1 MGKWILWF
9 CLQNYYK
16 LNKSLSYR
24 PSHFGPN
31 MPQNRRHFIKQAGLL
46 AASPAAALSLN
57 NQTYSQITEAA
68 ACIAH
73 LPAETAAGDE
83 DFWFAVQRA
92 FYQSPQFINLENGY
106 YSPQPVSVAEAQ
118 WEHIRKI
125 NQIPSF
131 YMRRHQ
137 FEDRD
142 AVKRQLAAFAGCTA
156 EEIVITRNTTEAL
169 DTVIFGL
176 DLVRGDEAV
185 VSTQDYGSMLAAFEQ
200 RVRRDG
206 IVTRKVTLPLHPK
219 SKSEVISAYEKA
231 ITPRTKVM
239 LVTHMINLTGQV
251 VPVREICD
259 MAHGHGV
266 EVIVDAAH
274 SFAHLD
280 FRIPDL
286 HGDYVGTSLHKWL
299 CAPLGAG
306 LLYVKKEKISKVW
319 PLFGDTDYPADDI
332 RKFEHIGTHPCATH
346 LTIADALR
354 FHEAIGSGRKEERLR
369 YLKNYWTEKA
379 KDIPG
384 VVLNTPAGREQSCG
398 IANVGIRGKSPADVA
413 NYLYDKHRIFT
424 VAIQTPD
431 VVGIRVTP
439 HLYTTLGD
447 LDKFVRALA
456 ELSRS

>member
-1 MGKWILWF
+1 M
-9 CLQNYYK
+9 
-16 LNKSLSYR
+16 S
-24 PSHFGPN
+24 
-31 MPQNRRHFIKQAGLL
+31 QNRRHFIKQAGLL

-57 NQTYSQITEAA
+57 QNTLTQVAEAA
-68 ACIAH
+68 ARVAH
-73 LPAETAAGDE
+73 LPAEAAARDE
-83 DFWFAVQRA
+83 DFWFTVQRA

-118 WEHIRKI
+118 WEHIRMI

-142 AVKRQLAAFAGCTA
+142 AVKRQLAAFAGCGVD
-156 EEIVITRNTTEAL
+156 EIVITRNTTEAL

-176 DLVRGDEAV
+176 DLARGDEAV

-219 SKSEVISAYEKA
+219 SKTEVIGAYEKA
-231 ITPRTKVM
+231 ITPRTRVM

-280 FRIPDL
+280 FKLPDL

-306 LLYVKKEKISKVW
+306 LLYVKKEKIPKVW
-319 PLFGDTDYPADDI
+319 PLFGDTDYPANDI
-332 RKFEHIGTHPCATH
+332 RKFDNIGPHPCATH

-369 YLKNYWTEKA
+369 YLKNYWADKA
-379 KDIPG
+379 KDLPG
-384 VVLNTPAGREQSCG
+384 VVLNTPASREQSRG
-398 IANVGIRGKSPADVA
+398 IAKVAVQGKSPADVA
-413 NYLYDKHRIFT
+413 GYLYDKHRIFT

-431 VVGIRVTP
+431 VAGIRVTP

-447 LDKFVRALA
+447 LDKFVQALG